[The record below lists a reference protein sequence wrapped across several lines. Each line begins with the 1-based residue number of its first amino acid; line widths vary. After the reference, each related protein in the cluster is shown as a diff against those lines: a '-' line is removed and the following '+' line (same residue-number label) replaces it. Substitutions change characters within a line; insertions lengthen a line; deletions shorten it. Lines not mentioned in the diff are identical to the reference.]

1 MASNS
6 DQQQLV
12 TSDEFDVFF
21 GSSNTGSIAT
31 KDVAYAPVNT
41 VATDIGVIF
50 SSAANTVV
58 INKEDMKI
66 YEKKNLLNN
75 YTDSFFG
82 FNRIDNES
90 VLKNWF
96 TIFNAERVTGHN
108 MTIIDFTYYLEKY
121 QNRRV
126 NDILDADYSWDFHTA
141 IRNDSLHSTL
151 PSFKE
156 SNFIK
161 VLENLGNRFEFKNKS
176 KLFEF
181 LFEKARFYS
190 SDLDLDFQMIFDTI
204 EKFLL
209 EKNLQSNNE
218 IELYIDHEIDDL
230 RTVSVLLNIKG
241 INVDQS
247 LSYTDELIQRIASYN
262 KNILEFIQI
271 EISPL

>member
-1 MASNS
+1 MASDS
-6 DQQQLV
+6 VQQQLV
-12 TSDEFDVFF
+12 TSDEFDVIF
-21 GSSNTGSIAT
+21 GSSNIGTITPGVVST
-31 KDVAYAPVNT
+31 SVNT
-41 VATDIGVIF
+41 IVTDVDVIF
-50 SSAANTVV
+50 SNATNTVYM
-58 INKEDMKI
+58 NKEEMKNF
-66 YEKKNLLNN
+66 EKKNLLNN

-82 FNRIDNES
+82 FNQVSNES

-96 TIFNAERVTGHN
+96 TIFNAERVIGHN
-108 MTIIDFTYYLEKY
+108 IAIADFTYYLEKY
-121 QNRRV
+121 QNRWV

-141 IRNDSLHSTL
+141 IRNDSPHSTL

-161 VLENLGNRFEFKNKS
+161 VLENLGNRFELKNKS
-176 KLFEF
+176 KLSEF
-181 LFEKARFYS
+181 LFKKARFYY

-204 EKFLL
+204 EKFLS
-209 EKNLQSNNE
+209 EKNLQSKNE

-262 KNILEFIQI
+262 ANILEFIQI
-271 EISPL
+271 EISPS